1 MLCQNCGKNEAT
13 IHLYANVGGQRRQID
28 FCQNCYQKLKNQQ
41 ENPMGGIQG
50 MQQDPFGFGNL
61 DDFFRQMSQMQGGN
75 ASYSQTPPPA
85 CVGGVCE

>member
-41 ENPMGGIQG
+41 ENPMGACKVCNKIHLALGI
-50 MQQDPFGFGNL
+50 
-61 DDFFRQMSQMQGGN
+61 
-75 ASYSQTPPPA
+75 
-85 CVGGVCE
+85 